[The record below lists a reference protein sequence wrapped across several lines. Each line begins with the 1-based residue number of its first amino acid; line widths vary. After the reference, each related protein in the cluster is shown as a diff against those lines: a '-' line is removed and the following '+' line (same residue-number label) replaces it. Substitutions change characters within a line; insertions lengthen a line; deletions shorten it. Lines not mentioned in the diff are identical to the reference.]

1 MVEDCGSSNNGT
13 VILYII
19 TTATIDCLQYAS
31 NQKTGVGNAQY
42 MRLVLTMRVV
52 VVSSSANNGSSQDCS
67 RSIEGTTVLYAVIMI
82 PVCYCHSNGKLK
94 LDSSGIRL
102 HVGYL

>member
-1 MVEDCGSSNNGT
+1 MMVEDCGSSNNGT

-52 VVSSSANNGSSQDCS
+52 VVSSSANNSIVARIVVEVLMGSLCCMLLYDTC
-67 RSIEGTTVLYAVIMI
+67 VLL
-82 PVCYCHSNGKLK
+82 P
-94 LDSSGIRL
+94 
-102 HVGYL
+102 